1 MTPAALSRQATEIW
15 PRYFDVAGLC
25 AYLSLS
31 DQWAVYRLVKQ
42 GLPASRLGRGARARY
57 RMDEHYSGLTRLAI
71 LAAAPEASGNAPGC
85 ARRGENALG
94 GAKMR

>member
-1 MTPAALSRQATEIW
+1 VTPAALSRQATEIW

-42 GLPASRLGRGARARY
+42 GLPASRLGRGVRARY
-57 RMDEHYSGLTRLAI
+57 RFDRLRVDAWME
-71 LAAAPEASGNAPGC
+71 LQEVAVSVPHEPML
-85 ARRGENALG
+85 RRV
-94 GAKMR
+94 K